1 MLPNDAPSPLHEWN
15 RLARENTENA
25 VVSSMFE
32 ATAQAADPLEAFS
45 GWLLLGTAAVASF
58 MVANSEK
65 VLPLLGQRGFLTC
78 GALLCL
84 SCAFGLV
91 AKFFAVRCR
100 IGVQIGAA
108 VKRTFAEHLAT
119 YEVEEESIK
128 QDADAMGINLQTG
141 IRIDRVLG
149 EYLAPWPKL
158 AVWLATRYFRKNASN
173 PQIAHLLIL
182 RNLLWLGGLSFLQ
195 AFSFLA
201 FLASGFLHAA
211 I

>member
-15 RLARENTENA
+15 RLARENAENA
-25 VVSSMFE
+25 IVSSMFE
-32 ATAQAADPLEAFS
+32 ATAEAGEPLEAFS

-65 VLPLLGQRGFLTC
+65 VVPLLGQRGFLVC

-84 SCAFGLV
+84 SCAFGLM
-91 AKFFAVRCR
+91 AKFFAVRRR
-100 IGVQIGAA
+100 IGV
-108 VKRTFAEHLAT
+108 HLAA
-119 YEVEEESIK
+119 YDAEEEKIK
-128 QDADAMGINLQTG
+128 QHADATGITLQTG

-149 EYLAPWPKL
+149 EYLAPWPKS
-158 AVWLATRYFRKNASN
+158 AAWLATRYFRKNASN
-173 PQIAHLLIL
+173 PQIAHLLTL

-195 AFSFLA
+195 ALSFLA

>member
-1 MLPNDAPSPLHEWN
+1 
-15 RLARENTENA
+15 
-25 VVSSMFE
+25 MFE
-32 ATAQAADPLEAFS
+32 ATAQAGEPLEAFS

-65 VLPLLGQRGFLTC
+65 VLPLLGQRGFLFC

-100 IGVQIGAA
+100 IGVQVGAA
-108 VKRTFAEHLAT
+108 VTRTFAEHLAA
-119 YEVEEESIK
+119 YEAEEKSIK
-128 QDADAMGINLQTG
+128 QHADAMGITLQTG
-141 IRIDRVLG
+141 IRLDRVLR
-149 EYLAPWPKL
+149 EYLAPWPKSV
-158 AVWLATRYFRKNASN
+158 VWVALRYFRKNASN
-173 PQIAHLLIL
+173 PQIAHLLTL

-195 AFSFLA
+195 ALSFLG